1 MNDFFE
7 VVRRWASTVQTVFTG
22 RADLWHITTAG
33 LDTPTQ
39 GRDGGWLFQTVEAD
53 IQSWKTL
60 TAEAVMPWSIDTL
73 EVHT

>member
-1 MNDFFE
+1 MKDFFQ

-33 LDTPTQ
+33 LDTQTQ

-53 IQSWKTL
+53 ALSWKIT
-60 TAEAVMPWSIDTL
+60 TAEAGTPWSIDTL